1 MRNAEWIERLS
12 RRDVVP
18 GDRAPPRLPHSAF
31 RILHWSYLP
40 IREQPSTAWMGLG
53 VALVGH
59 PEVGPADATAAGH
72 EPAERVVEA
81 GLASHG
87 HPPDAGAGRGGFGRR
102 DRGIEGARVPG
113 RELEHAHFVLRPTLG
128 ERRRVP
134 QDQRVQ
140 SVVAVDERRVTEAEL
155 RAQQD
160 LASEVV
166 ARSEGRDEVARRLE
180 RQAARRALAL

>member
-12 RRDVVP
+12 RREVVAR
-18 GDRAPPRLPHSAF
+18 DRTCPSILNSAF
-31 RILHWSYLP
+31 RIPHLLYLP
-40 IREQPSTAWMGLG
+40 IREQHSAAWMGLG

-59 PEVGPADATAAGH
+59 PEVGPADAIAAGH

-102 DRGIEGARVPG
+102 DRGIERARVPG

-128 ERRRVP
+128 ERRRV
-134 QDQRVQ
+134 R
-140 SVVAVDERRVTEAEL
+140 SEERRVGKEC
-155 RAQQD
+155 
-160 LASEVV
+160 
-166 ARSEGRDEVARRLE
+166 RSRWSPYH
-180 RQAARRALAL
+180 